1 MANKNLAHQ
10 FTVELPTLS
19 TTKARRRLDVHDFSR
34 LKANYA
40 EAFPAELPNE
50 LHNAIPEYFLVVDS
64 GAQVHV
70 LFDTLMLAHTED
82 GKQRMI
88 KWGGK
93 ASSGDA
99 HILAG
104 FVE

>member
-1 MANKNLAHQ
+1 
-10 FTVELPTLS
+10 
-19 TTKARRRLDVHDFSR
+19 VHDFSR

-70 LFDTLMLAHTED
+70 LFDTLMLAHIED

-88 KWGGK
+88 KWGGGRQVR
-93 ASSGDA
+93 AM
-99 HILAG
+99 HTYWLALWSNAG
-104 FVE
+104 S